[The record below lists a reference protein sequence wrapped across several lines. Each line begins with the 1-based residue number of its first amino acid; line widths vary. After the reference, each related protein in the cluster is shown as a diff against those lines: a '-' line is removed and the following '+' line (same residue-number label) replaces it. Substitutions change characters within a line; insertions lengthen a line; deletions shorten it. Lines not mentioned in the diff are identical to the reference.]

1 MNSIILK
8 KYQLRDAYRTAPV
21 GMGPMAL
28 MLRMLG
34 TFGES
39 LYGKEVFD
47 AVIVGDDPTVSM
59 ALAVVLAGE
68 GKRVLLSPDSV
79 GTGDWPH
86 KDWGYQLAQMTN
98 SFDDSVAGVLAA
110 RIEGLSGEDGYMKAL
125 STLIKSCAL
134 NEQISLLNGVC
145 LQSSAG
151 IIKGCKDLILF
162 PLRRE
167 HQHIP
172 MTNPLWRMAREQVR
186 HLRFN
191 NEEIEFVQARTL
203 YITTPTSRFI
213 DSALGVKVGLAREGE
228 SGAVRLGRADDVL
241 SAFTHHAGSQ

>member
-8 KYQLRDAYRTAPV
+8 KYQFRDAYRTAPA
-21 GMGPMAL
+21 GMGPIAL
-28 MLRMLG
+28 MMRILG

-47 AVIVGDDPTVSM
+47 AVVVGDDPIVSM
-59 ALAVVLAGE
+59 ALAIVLASD

-79 GTGDWPH
+79 GTGDLPH
-86 KDWGYQLAQMTN
+86 KEWGYQLAQTTN
-98 SFDDSVAGVLAA
+98 SFDDSVAGVLADH
-110 RIEGLSGEDGYMKAL
+110 IEGLSGQDGYMKAL
-125 STLIKSCAL
+125 SALIKRCASS
-134 NEQISLLNGVC
+134 ERIWLLNGIC

-151 IIKGCKDLILF
+151 FIKGCNDLIFF
-162 PLRRE
+162 PLSRE

-172 MTNPLWRMAREQVR
+172 MTNPLWRMAREQIC

-191 NEEIEFVQARTL
+191 NDEIEFVQARTL

-213 DSALGVKVGLAREGE
+213 DSTLGVKVGLARESE